1 MDSLPPV
8 SEDQQRRRGM
18 APPKHQKG
26 TETKLTTL
34 RFSPTTVQGLLYK
47 EAQLLP
53 TQLKMVTEGKL
64 KRYQRKKTTELQHR
78 IFNLL
83 DNYRDNQITP
93 YQLLKKCGK
102 IYGGQYWAFCKFF
115 VDFSCHVPWIKS

>member
-1 MDSLPPV
+1 MTYINNTWINNDLWTPASWTV
-8 SEDQQRRRGM
+8 YRQSVRTNNDVEGWHHRINRK
-18 APPKHQKG
+18 AQKPN
-26 TETKLTTL
+26 LTL
-34 RFSPTTVQGLLYK
+34 YVLVRLLNK
-47 EAQLLP
+47 EAQKLP

-78 IFNLL
+78 IFNLW

-102 IYGGQYWAFCKFF
+102 IYGSQ
-115 VDFSCHVPWIKS
+115 